1 MYNIDQQISNALKGV
16 SDNIGDNP
24 ITWSPYERWMGRQS
38 DANLMLPGTQG
49 STPDGKPAEL
59 GRDLMEELNELYR
72 QAAQQQQQFEQASAR
87 EAMLWDAY
95 QAELNRQFQLSSSRE
110 VMRYNHDEA
119 QLNRDFQLYLR
130 NTAMQAR
137 VADLNK
143 AGLNPAL
150 AYQQGGAAVTSG
162 ATASGSPVSG
172 SSASGYMA
180 RGSKAEVAT
189 EALVDIVKAYINQS
203 TQLVSS
209 VAGMF
214 RLHL

>member
-1 MYNIDQQISNALKGV
+1 MAGYYDPNFVGPIPDSNNYQGIPYNPSISP
-16 SDNIGDNP
+16 SDNIYNALHPQASNP
-24 ITWSPYERWMGRQS
+24 ERTGYDLYAQLQPY
-38 DANLMLPGTQG
+38 
-49 STPDGKPAEL
+49 
-59 GRDLMEELNELYR
+59 LNAVAL
-72 QAAQQQQQFEQASAR
+72 QQQQFEQASAR
-87 EAMLWDAY
+87 EAMMWDAY

-137 VADLNK
+137 VADLK
-143 AGLNPAL
+143 EAGLNPAL

-203 TQLVSS
+203 TRLVTS

-214 RLHL
+214 RFRF

>member
-1 MYNIDQQISNALKGV
+1 MGGYYDPNFVGPIPDNNDHQGIPYNPNISP
-16 SDNIGDNP
+16 SDNIFAALNP
-24 ITWSPYERWMGRQS
+24 KASIAERTGYDLYAQLQPY
-38 DANLMLPGTQG
+38 
-49 STPDGKPAEL
+49 
-59 GRDLMEELNELYR
+59 LN
-72 QAAQQQQQFEQASAR
+72 AVAQQQQQFEQASAR
-87 EAMLWDAY
+87 EAMYWDAY

-119 QLNRDFQLYLR
+119 QLNRDFQLFLR

-137 VADLNK
+137 VADLKK

-180 RGSKAEVAT
+180 RGTKAEVAT

-209 VAGMF
+209 IAGMF
-214 RLHL
+214 RFHV

>member
-1 MYNIDQQISNALKGV
+1 MTDFDRVQGWI
-16 SDNIGDNP
+16 DNP
-24 ITWSPYERWMGRQS
+24 ASNPLTWSPFERWTGRRD

-49 STPDGKPAEL
+49 STPDGKPAEF

-72 QAAQQQQQFEQASAR
+72 QAALQQQQFEQSSAR
-87 EAMLWDAY
+87 EAMQFEAA
-95 QAELNRQFQLSSSRE
+95 QADLNRQYQLSSSRE

-119 QLNRDFQLYLR
+119 QLNRDFQLQLR
-130 NTAMQAR
+130 NTAYQSA
-137 VADLNK
+137 VADLK
-143 AGLNPAL
+143 AAGLNPAL

-180 RGSKAEVAT
+180 RGAKAEVAT

-214 RLHL
+214 RFRL